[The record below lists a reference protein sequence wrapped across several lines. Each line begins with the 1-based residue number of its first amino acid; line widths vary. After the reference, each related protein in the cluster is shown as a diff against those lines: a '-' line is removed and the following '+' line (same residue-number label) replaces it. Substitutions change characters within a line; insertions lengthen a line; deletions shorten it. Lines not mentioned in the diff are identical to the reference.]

1 MSSNKDR
8 KEKEGKGRIGL
19 ERKENEQ
26 EEERK
31 EKQLVGGGGKK
42 E

>member
-19 ERKENEQ
+19 ERKKNEL
-26 EEERK
+26 EKKRK
-31 EKQLVGGGGKK
+31 R
-42 E
+42 